1 MQTVFRTAAIRC
13 LLSLVAA
20 FAPAAFAGQADICY
34 GPTTSANSATLPTNA
49 TVFTCPQAGNKT
61 LPQLAA
67 DGWQVVQ
74 LVPVTVSTA
83 DPTNI
88 LVADQLVIQ
97 K

>member
-1 MQTVFRTAAIRC
+1 MQTVFRTTMIR
-13 LLSLVAA
+13 SLFSLAAA

-34 GPTTSANSATLPTNA
+34 SPTTSANSSTLPTNA
-49 TVFTCPQAGNKT
+49 TVFSCPQAGNKT

-67 DGWQVVQ
+67 AGWQVVQ
-74 LVPVTVSTA
+74 LVPVTVSIA

>member
-1 MQTVFRTAAIRC
+1 MKFIPRNTPICCT
-13 LLSLVAA
+13 LLLAAA
-20 FAPAAFAGQADICY
+20 FAPTALAGQADICY
-34 GPTTSANSATLPTNA
+34 GPTQSANNSTLPTNS
-49 TVFTCPQAGNKT
+49 TVFSCPQAGNKT

-83 DPTNI
+83 NPTNI
-88 LVADQLVIQ
+88 LIADQLVIQ